1 MGRSSEQGL
10 RHDDATP
17 QSLDGVDHEIEPA
30 TERREDERG
39 DPMKEKRGLIEQEL
53 DNLRTL
59 RDELKVQAHLGRAE
73 VRDLW
78 EQGEKRFRELEAVVD
93 GKRKQARE
101 PLEQIG
107 EAADLLIEEI
117 KNGYDRLRKLI

>member
-1 MGRSSEQGL
+1 MN
-10 RHDDATP
+10 
-17 QSLDGVDHEIEPA
+17 
-30 TERREDERG
+30 DE
-39 DPMKEKRGLIEQEL
+39 RGLIEQEL
-53 DNLRTL
+53 DHLRTL
-59 RDELKVQAHLGRAE
+59 RDEFKVQAHLGRAE

-107 EAADLLIEEI
+107 EAAELLIEEI